1 MAKHGVDGGRG
12 RRPGVVK
19 ATKRGGPGRGFW
31 LVIGVAVVLGI
42 GLLGFLVSRPKLTAT
57 TIDPNLPPMKAEG
70 YLLGSPTAPLE
81 VIEFADFECPGCG
94 QFSTLTE
101 PDVRAKLVNT
111 GKIRIRY
118 IDFPLQ
124 MHRNTWDAS
133 LAAACAND
141 QGKFWELHDLIFQNQ
156 DRWNGEAT
164 RRPRPVLADMAKSL
178 GLDMSKYDE
187 CMKTDKY
194 RAKVQSHMMEAER
207 RGVNQTPT
215 FVIGDKMV
223 PGSIPYDTFKKI
235 VDEELAK
242 VPAAV
247 ADTTKGAATPAA
259 TPAAD
264 SGKAKVGGR

>member
-1 MAKHGVDGGRG
+1 
-12 RRPGVVK
+12 VV
-19 ATKRGGPGRGFW
+19 
-31 LVIGVAVVLGI
+31 
-42 GLLGFLVSRPKLTAT
+42 
-57 TIDPNLPPMKAEG
+57 
-70 YLLGSPTAPLE
+70 
-81 VIEFADFECPGCG
+81 EFADFECPGCG

-156 DRWNGEAT
+156 DKWNGEAT
-164 RRPRPVLADMAKSL
+164 SRPRPVLADMAKSL
-178 GLDMSKYDE
+178 GLDMSKYDD
-187 CMKTDKY
+187 CMKSEKY

-207 RGVNQTPT
+207 RGVTQTPT
-215 FVIGDKMV
+215 FVIGDKLV
-223 PGSIPYDTFKKI
+223 PGAIPYDTFKKLI
-235 VDEELAK
+235 DAELAK
-242 VPAAV
+242 VPATV

-264 SGKAKVGGR
+264 SGKAKAGGR